1 LEKENIPGLK
11 KCLAGPKSRR
21 QIKEEVMKKSFVVT
35 AAIAIVIAMAGG
47 AYAAGSTASTVNATG
62 TVIDACQ
69 FGGSPAIDF
78 GSVDATSGLVTGVVA
93 QPSLWCTTSY
103 TAAVTDNGGQNGVS
117 GTSWNLKNGAN
128 LIGYVLTYTA
138 APVGAGKGTT
148 NLMTIGATIPSGNL
162 DNAPAGVYTDAVVLT
177 ITY

>member
-1 LEKENIPGLK
+1 
-11 KCLAGPKSRR
+11 
-21 QIKEEVMKKSFVVT
+21 
-35 AAIAIVIAMAGG
+35 
-47 AYAAGSTASTVNATG
+47 
-62 TVIDACQ
+62 
-69 FGGSPAIDF
+69 
-78 GSVDATSGLVTGVVA
+78 VVA
-93 QPSLWCTTSY
+93 QQSLWCTTSH